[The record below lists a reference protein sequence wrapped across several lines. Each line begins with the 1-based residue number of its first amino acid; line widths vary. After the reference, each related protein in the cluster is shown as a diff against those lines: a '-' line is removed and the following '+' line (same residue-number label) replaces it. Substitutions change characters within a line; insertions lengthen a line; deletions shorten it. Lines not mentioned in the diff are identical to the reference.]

1 MDDTTPTDPL
11 AQVAALVQQGF
22 VARLWIFPLTADDRL
37 RRDVQQ
43 IDGIPISPDAVA
55 VRALRSL
62 LAHVLD
68 GDAEVVVVIERP
80 AGPQPTPDD
89 WAWHDVICRAA
100 RGVPVTM
107 RGVLLAHRDGV
118 DLLEPRTL
126 AA

>member
-22 VARLWIFPLTADDRL
+22 VARLWMFPVTADERL

-62 LAHVLD
+62 LEHVLD
-68 GDAEVVVVIERP
+68 GAPAVVVVIERP
-80 AGPQPTPDD
+80 AAPQPTPDD

-100 RGVPVTM
+100 RGVPVAL

>member
-1 MDDTTPTDPL
+1 MDDTTPRDPL

-22 VARLWIFPLTADDRL
+22 VARLWIFPLSSDGSL
-37 RRDVQQ
+37 RREVQQ

-62 LAHVLD
+62 FEHVLD

-80 AGPQPTPDD
+80 AAPQPTPDD
-89 WAWHDVICRAA
+89 WAWHDVVGRAA
-100 RGVPVTM
+100 RGVPVAL

-118 DLLEPRTL
+118 DVMEPRTL